1 MEPGTSLG
9 GEIAGPHPHR
19 MLMAATPP
27 PIQTVPDSFC
37 EVLAE
42 GKTGVTVATMS
53 SVWDH

>member
-1 MEPGTSLG
+1 MEPGTSPG

-19 MLMAATPP
+19 MLMAAPPP

-53 SVWDH
+53 SVWDQ